1 MLNLHRRL
9 IGITVLLMLGTSSL
23 SATYSFAESSD
34 TQENTLLE
42 NQEMEDCKRSGL
54 RTILTEKIVDGKL
67 EIQQY
72 AIPNLVTKEEIR
84 KIMQIDN
91 KTLNWTLVCNTYNSG
106 IVLFDGKASNVR
118 DNFWRD
124 SLEIGKIVPV
134 EWKELKGETM
144 VTQKETV
151 QDYNYQIIFTAN
163 TDEFQENE
171 FMMTLNLE
179 FDPKFQY
186 FEDCSMIEEFKSH
199 NESIIHNYL
208 KKTAI

>member
-1 MLNLHRRL
+1 MLNLHRRS
-9 IGITVLLMLGTSSL
+9 IGVVVLLMLATSSL
-23 SATYSFAESSD
+23 SATYSFAESSN
-34 TQENTLLE
+34 THENTLLE
-42 NQEMEDCKRSGL
+42 NQEMENCKRGGL
-54 RTILTEKIVDGKL
+54 GIILTEKIVDGKL

-84 KIMQIDN
+84 KIMQVEN

>member
-1 MLNLHRRL
+1 M
-9 IGITVLLMLGTSSL
+9 
-23 SATYSFAESSD
+23 
-34 TQENTLLE
+34 
-42 NQEMEDCKRSGL
+42 
-54 RTILTEKIVDGKL
+54 
-67 EIQQY
+67 
-72 AIPNLVTKEEIR
+72 
-84 KIMQIDN
+84 
-91 KTLNWTLVCNTYNSG
+91 
-106 IVLFDGKASNVR
+106 
-118 DNFWRD
+118 
-124 SLEIGKIVPV
+124 EIGKIVPV